1 MRIAEAG
8 AFQVKGRA
16 KDTILRQELHA
27 SFRICLKKIPV
38 FTSQDN
44 QNYRTGEWEID
55 VDLK

>member
-16 KDTILRQELHA
+16 TDTILRQELHA

-38 FTSQDN
+38 FTS
-44 QNYRTGEWEID
+44 
-55 VDLK
+55 